1 MFSLSSSIKRLLL
14 NLLTL
19 IAALAASLALLNS
32 WFQSPPQTQLDLFQ
46 TNLAL
51 QASRTLD
58 APDYQPF
65 AQALLGS
72 EVVSLAAKR
81 YEKATASLEER
92 LTQMQ
97 QGITPSTSPSPT
109 PTPIPEVAASELKPI
124 TGDPDPTPSQ
134 LKYLR
139 KELDAL
145 YLRTGILKAYLGD
158 LEAAENNWQR
168 IQASE
173 GVDTASVVRGL
184 WGTPRRILPE
194 AESQLREDLSGWF
207 EGITLQRLFSLQQR
221 SDALTMLNQ
230 EQEQLAISALM
241 RLSLVSGI
249 PLIGF
254 GLGLIILIG
263 WQVRQVWSKRT
274 FLAAAWEV
282 PWESV
287 DVQAALTGWFLSF
300 LILGELVPKLY
311 LILLK
316 IPSGQLSYWQQ
327 AVELFLTYTSGALA
341 GLAIIYAVV
350 RAYRPLPPDLF
361 RLQLFDHWPLW
372 GIGGYLAAM
381 PLVLLASAIS
391 QLLLSQGGGGNPLL
405 PVILE
410 SQGWGPRLLFLVVV
424 SVCAPVFEEIL
435 FRGFLFSSLTR
446 YLSKG
451 SALVVSAFLFAV
463 AHLNLSDLLPLTM
476 LGLVLGVI
484 YSHSR
489 NLLAPML
496 LHSLWNAGSLVAL
509 LILGNSR

>member
-1 MFSLSSSIKRLLL
+1 MFSVPPSIKRLLL
-14 NLLTL
+14 NLLTVV
-19 IAALAASLALLNS
+19 AALAASLALLNS
-32 WFQSPPQTQLDLFQ
+32 WFQAPPQTQLDLFQ

-72 EVVSLAAKR
+72 EVVSLASKR

-97 QGITPSTSPSPT
+97 QVIPPTSGASPT
-109 PTPIPEVAASELKPI
+109 PTPIPEVAASELQPLSAS
-124 TGDPDPTPSQ
+124 PDPTPAQ
-134 LKYLR
+134 LNYLR

-145 YLRTGILKAYLGD
+145 HLRTGILKAYVGD
-158 LEAAENNWQR
+158 LEAAEMHWQR
-168 IQASE
+168 MQTPELAE
-173 GVDTASVVRGL
+173 TARVVRGL

-241 RLSLVSGI
+241 RLGLVSGI
-249 PLIGF
+249 PLIGL

-263 WQVRQVWSKRT
+263 WQVRQVWSKHA
-274 FLAAAWEV
+274 FLGAAWEV
-282 PWESV
+282 PWQGVE
-287 DVQAALTGWFLSF
+287 VQAVLTGWFLSF
-300 LILGELVPKLY
+300 LILGQWVPKLY
-311 LILLK
+311 LTVLK
-316 IPSGQLSYWQQ
+316 IPSGQLSYWQR
-327 AVELFLTYTSGALA
+327 AVELLLTYTSGALA
-341 GLAIIYAVV
+341 GLAIIYAIV
-350 RAYRPLPPDLF
+350 RVHRPLAPDLF
-361 RLQLFDHWPLW
+361 RFRLFDNWPLW
-372 GIGGYLAAM
+372 GVGGYLAAM

-391 QLLLSQGGGGNPLL
+391 ELILAQGGGGNPLL

-410 SQGWGPRLLFLVVV
+410 SQGWGPRLLFLLVV

-435 FRGFLFSSLTR
+435 FRGFLFASLTR

-451 SALVVSAFLFAV
+451 SALVLSSLVFAV

-496 LHSLWNAGSLVAL
+496 LHSFWNAGSLVAL

>member
-1 MFSLSSSIKRLLL
+1 MPMFSVPSSLKRQLL
-14 NLLTL
+14 NLLTVV
-19 IAALAASLALLNS
+19 AALAASLALLNS
-32 WFQSPPQTQLDLFQ
+32 WFQAPPQTQLDLFQ

-51 QASRTLD
+51 QAARTLD
-58 APDYQPF
+58 VPDYQPF

-72 EVVSLAAKR
+72 DVVSLASKR

-97 QGITPSTSPSPT
+97 QLISPASGSA
-109 PTPIPEVAASELKPI
+109 PTPIPEVAASELKPLS
-124 TGDPDPTPSQ
+124 GAPDPAPSR
-134 LKYLR
+134 LNFLG

-145 YLRTGILKAYLGD
+145 HLRTGILKAYLGD
-158 LEAAENNWQR
+158 LEAAEMNWQNM
-168 IQASE
+168 QTPDLAE
-173 GVDTASVVRGL
+173 TASVVRGL

-194 AESQLREDLSGWF
+194 AERQLRENLSGWF

-249 PLIGF
+249 PLL
-254 GLGLIILIG
+254 GLGLGLLILIG
-263 WQVRQVWSKRT
+263 WQVQQVWSKRA
-274 FLAAAWEV
+274 FLGAAWEV
-282 PWESV
+282 PWEGA
-287 DVQAALTGWFLSF
+287 DVQAVLTGWFLSF
-300 LILGELVPKLY
+300 LILGQWVPKLY

-327 AVELFLTYTSGALA
+327 AGELFLTYTSGALA

-350 RAYRPLPPDLF
+350 RVYRPLPSDLF
-361 RLQLFDHWPLW
+361 CFRLFDHWPLW

-391 QLLLSQGGGGNPLL
+391 ELFLSQGGGGNPLL
-405 PVILE
+405 PVILQ
-410 SQGWGPRLLFLVVV
+410 SQGWGPRLLFLLVV
-424 SVCAPVFEEIL
+424 SVCAPVFEELL

-451 SALVVSAFLFAV
+451 SALVVSALLFAV

-476 LGLVLGVI
+476 LGLILGVI

>member
-1 MFSLSSSIKRLLL
+1 MFSLSAPIKRLLL

-19 IAALAASLALLNS
+19 VAALAASLALLNS
-32 WFQSPPQTQLDLFQ
+32 WFQAPPQTQLDLFQ

-58 APDYQPF
+58 DPDYQPV

-72 EVVSLAAKR
+72 EVVSLASKR
-81 YEKATASLEER
+81 YEKAAANLEER
-92 LTQMQ
+92 LIQMRQ
-97 QGITPSTSPSPT
+97 VIEPAPTASPSPT
-109 PTPIPEVAASELKPI
+109 PIPQVATSELRPLSAA
-124 TGDPDPTPSQ
+124 PASTPSQ
-134 LKYLR
+134 LNYLR

-145 YLRTGILKAYLGD
+145 HLREGILKAYLGD
-158 LEAAENNWQR
+158 LEAAERDWQT
-168 IQASE
+168 IQTPELAE
-173 GVDTASVVRGL
+173 TASVVQGL

-194 AESQLREDLSGWF
+194 AESQLREALSGWF

-249 PLIGF
+249 PLIGL

-263 WQVRQVWSKRT
+263 WQVRQVWSKRA
-274 FLAAAWEV
+274 FLGAAWEI
-282 PWESV
+282 PWKGVE
-287 DVQAALTGWFLSF
+287 VQTVLTGWFLSF
-300 LILGELVPKLY
+300 LILGQLVPKLY

-327 AVELFLTYTSGALA
+327 AVELFLTYTSGAVA
-341 GLAIIYAVV
+341 GLVIIYAVV
-350 RAYRPLPPDLF
+350 RAYRPLPQDLF
-361 RLQLFDHWPLW
+361 CLRWFDNWPLW
-372 GIGGYLAAM
+372 GMGGYLAAM

-391 QLLLSQGGGGNPLL
+391 ELLLSQGGGGNPLL
-405 PVILE
+405 PIILQ
-410 SQGWGPRLLFLVVV
+410 SQGWGPRLLFLLVV

-435 FRGFLFSSLTR
+435 FRGFLFSSLTHH
-446 YLSKG
+446 LSRG
-451 SALVVSAFLFAV
+451 SALVVSSLLFAV

-476 LGLVLGVI
+476 LGIVLGVI

-496 LHSLWNAGSLVAL
+496 LHSFWNAGSLVAL